1 MSNNRE
7 ILFNNYLKIPKEFLI
22 DSYISKEKF
31 YNFGSLNSADKKLFK
46 NYVRQIKWCYRFHNR
61 KINIPPYF
69 DDKRRYGE
77 VEVCNII
84 LKDENI
90 SKSAS
95 EDKFFNEDKKIDKI
109 VEIVLRLITF
119 PQILIV
125 QYRSMIRIFTSH
137 LSVNLVDSKKRT
149 VDQIISTKNWI
160 DTKNINDLGYTLFN
174 NIQIENLSH
183 ENFYEFYNSF
193 IENVIKYNASLMI
206 GDEVE
211 LPADELKEIND
222 RIELLKNEIKS
233 LRIDLKRATQPRIES
248 KINNEIRIRR
258 IEIRD
263 LEKKLEE

>member
-1 MSNNRE
+1 M
-7 ILFNNYLKIPKEFLI
+7 
-22 DSYISKEKF
+22 
-31 YNFGSLNSADKKLFK
+31 
-46 NYVRQIKWCYRFHNR
+46 
-61 KINIPPYF
+61 
-69 DDKRRYGE
+69 
-77 VEVCNII
+77 
-84 LKDENI
+84 
-90 SKSAS
+90 
-95 EDKFFNEDKKIDKI
+95 
-109 VEIVLRLITF
+109 
-119 PQILIV
+119 
-125 QYRSMIRIFTSH
+125 
-137 LSVNLVDSKKRT
+137 
-149 VDQIISTKNWI
+149 
-160 DTKNINDLGYTLFN
+160 DTKNLNELEYTLFN

-183 ENFYEFYNSF
+183 GNFYEFYNSF